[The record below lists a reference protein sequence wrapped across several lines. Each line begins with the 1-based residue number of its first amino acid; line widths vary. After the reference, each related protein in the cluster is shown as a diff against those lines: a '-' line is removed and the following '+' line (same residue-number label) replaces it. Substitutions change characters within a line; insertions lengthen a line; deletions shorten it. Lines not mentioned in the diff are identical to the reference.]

1 MHAAKYANPDV
12 AAAFLKANGYHPGQ
26 CAISTGQ
33 LQHDRAVIL
42 EFVRRFHL
50 AGFNLHIHAIND
62 AAVRTAVDAI
72 EAARAADGIA
82 TQHDALAHVQ
92 VVNPEDVKRIGRDHL
107 YLPAPSPGQT
117 SSRSTT

>member
-1 MHAAKYANPDV
+1 METHASV
-12 AAAFLKANGYHPGQ
+12 SIEELIRRCAASRSPEAWE
-26 CAISTGQ
+26 
-33 LQHDRAVIL
+33 

-82 TQHDALAHVQ
+82 TQHDAIAHVQ
-92 VVNPEDVKRIGRDHL
+92 EVLKPTFFE
-107 YLPAPSPGQT
+107 
-117 SSRSTT
+117 